1 MSKDVG
7 NIFGIP
13 FQSTQEVASAVFN
26 FFDQFRFRK
35 ENTWPVRSSLVTGG
49 AITNPGNGYQYHT
62 FTSPGTLVVT
72 SLPATAD
79 ILIVGGG
86 GGAGAPL
93 GSGGGAGGLVYYT
106 GVTLSITQSFFPVV
120 VGAGGAG
127 ATGPGTPG
135 GNTSGSPG
143 ADSSFNSIVAKGG
156 GGGWPYGAGDP
167 GTPTYMNGGSGG
179 GGNNGPVLGLTIQ
192 APQNAPYAPSPG
204 FNQYGFPGGYSAGP
218 VGGGGGGAAEAGNT
232 DGQGFGGD
240 GVQLPAFNGPLLSP
254 TVAPVLGPLNG
265 YYAGGGAAGSYL
277 PEGDFRAGGLG
288 GGGDSAPRPGLPL
301 DYGNV
306 GVQYSGGGAASG
318 EYSSLRGGS
327 TASAGGAGL
336 VVVRIYT

>member
-106 GVTLSITQSFFPVV
+106 GVTLPITQSFFPVV

-156 GGGWPYGAGDP
+156 GGGWPYGYDP
-167 GTPTYMNGGSGG
+167 GTSPQGPGGSGG
-179 GGNNGPVLGLTIQ
+179 GGDTGTIFPGIQ
-192 APQNAPYAPSPG
+192 PSQNAPYAPSPG
-204 FNQYGFPGGYSAGP
+204 FNQYGFPGGYSVGP

-254 TVAPVLGPLNG
+254 TVAVLGPLNG

-301 DYGNV
+301 DYGNA

-318 EYSSLRGGS
+318 EYSSTRGGS